1 MSEDEDIQDNQGAQN
16 EDGTDT
22 GEDAAESVPIGTTH
36 PAHKLPRPHP
46 EPEPYEGYPSNN
58 EALRKILLPRNY
70 HDTSMTLRHDLQVM
84 LRDHPEAFDCLI
96 YPALESEENEFVTV
110 DGPRVGIAD
119 RDERAQS
126 YGEPIQA
133 RAFMVPDQSLE
144 FEAVDSAL
152 FESIT
157 GTQPPVNILL
167 SVPGIRTYSL
177 IQWLEYLKPDECETI
192 ERTYYVSEVKPLG
205 RTLNAE
211 MICVCYPLPALGET
225 PLLWHPEDEE
235 EGEDGEGVD
244 GPEDD
249 TQTPDT
255 GEDAGDTDED
265 GTGDADTG
273 DAENGESEGN
283 EDNDDTASGLDGI
296 KIGEI

>member
-1 MSEDEDIQDNQGAQN
+1 MSEDEDIQGAQN
-16 EDGTDT
+16 EEGAGT
-22 GEDAAESVPIGTTH
+22 GEDATESVPIGTTH

-58 EALRKILLPRNY
+58 EALRKILLPRCY

-157 GTQPPVNILL
+157 GTLPPVNILL

-225 PLLWHPEDEE
+225 PLLWHPEDDEE
-235 EGEDGEGVD
+235 DDAGGDVDGSEDGSEGD
-244 GPEDD
+244 TED
-249 TQTPDT
+249 PGE
-255 GEDAGDTDED
+255 GEDAGDTEE
-265 GTGDADTG
+265 GGAGDVNAG
-273 DAENGESEGN
+273 DAEG
-283 EDNDDTASGLDGI
+283 NDDEAGGLDGI

>member
-1 MSEDEDIQDNQGAQN
+1 MSEEDDIQTGQGTTGDNT
-16 EDGTDT
+16 EGTTGDT
-22 GEDAAESVPIGTTH
+22 GEEAADSVPIGTVH
-36 PAHKLPRPHP
+36 PAHKVTRPKP
-46 EPEPYEGYPSNN
+46 EPEPYTGAPSNN

-84 LRDHPEAFDCLI
+84 LRDHPEAFDCLV
-96 YPALESEENEFVTV
+96 YPALESAKNEFVTV

-126 YGEPIQA
+126 YGEPVQA
-133 RAFMVPDQSLE
+133 RAFMVPDPNME
-144 FEAVDSAL
+144 FMAVDSGL
-152 FESIT
+152 YESIT
-157 GTQPPVNILL
+157 GSQPPVNILL
-167 SVPGIRTYSL
+167 SIPGIRTYSL

-211 MICVCYPLPALGET
+211 MIHVCYPLPALGET

-235 EGEDGEGVD
+235 EDDVEGD
-244 GPEDD
+244 AEGSAGD
-249 TQTPDT
+249 T
-255 GEDAGDTDED
+255 EDTDED
-265 GTGDADTG
+265 AAGDLEDGADDAADDTEGDAG
-273 DAENGESEGN
+273 DDGATESGIE
-283 EDNDDTASGLDGI
+283 GI